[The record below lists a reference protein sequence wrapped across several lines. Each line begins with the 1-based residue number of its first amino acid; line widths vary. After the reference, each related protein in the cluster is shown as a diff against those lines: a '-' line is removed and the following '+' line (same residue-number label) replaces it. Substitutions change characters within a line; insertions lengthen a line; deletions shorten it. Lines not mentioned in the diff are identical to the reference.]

1 LEDIY
6 KQNNNSE
13 FILFEKNLN
22 SDPKNNIDIYIYPLI
37 DKKIEGIFSSTIKKV
52 ILSYPIII
60 TTHKDD
66 TFEHLE
72 SLINDGLQKILKSS
86 NSIEIC
92 YPHFS
97 KNWGKLSIQTGE
109 CPICKIKYEKSK
121 RKYCNLFDSISKNM
135 KISDLMNNQNK
146 GRLLILYAKSQSYNL
161 NKELYSGIQ
170 LFNENSKK
178 KGQKVN
184 LSIYDAFDCF
194 NKEEILDGDNMWF
207 CSKCK
212 EHVRAQKKIEI
223 YKTPIYLIIQLK
235 RFKQRNNV
243 TRYIFGNKN
252 ETFIDYKLILNLR
265 DFVVGP
271 DKSKS
276 IYSLYGVII
285 HKKFMNGG
293 HYYAYCK
300 NNGIW
305 ITFDDDELKIC
316 KNPVDKDAYLLF
328 FKRNII

>member
-1 LEDIY
+1 MKIVAVIGSPRKDSAST
-6 KQNNNSE
+6 KVT
-13 FILFEKNLN
+13 EK
-22 SDPKNNIDIYIYPLI
+22 I
-37 DKKIEGIFSSTIKKV
+37 IEM
-52 ILSYPIII
+52 
-60 TTHKDD
+60 
-66 TFEHLE
+66 
-72 SLINDGLQKILKSS
+72 KIL
-86 NSIEIC
+86 
-92 YPHFS
+92 
-97 KNWGKLSIQTGE
+97 
-109 CPICKIKYEKSK
+109 
-121 RKYCNLFDSISKNM
+121 
-135 KISDLMNNQNK
+135 DLMNNQNK
-146 GRLLILYAKSQSYNL
+146 GRPLILYAKSQSYNL
-161 NKELYSGIQ
+161 NKELISGIQ

-178 KGQKVN
+178 KGQKIN

-212 EHVRAQKKIEI
+212 EHVKAQKKIEI

-235 RFKQRNNV
+235 RFRQRNNV

-252 ETFIDYKLILNLR
+252 ETYIDYKQILNLQ

-271 DKSKS
+271 DKNKS

-300 NNGIW
+300 NQGIW
-305 ITFDDDELKIC
+305 ITFDDDELKLC
-316 KNPVDKDAYLLF
+316 KNSIDKDAYLLF